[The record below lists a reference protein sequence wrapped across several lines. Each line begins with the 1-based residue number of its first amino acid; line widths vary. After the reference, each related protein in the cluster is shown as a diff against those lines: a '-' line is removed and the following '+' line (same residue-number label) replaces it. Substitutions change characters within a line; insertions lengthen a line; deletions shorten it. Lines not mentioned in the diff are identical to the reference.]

1 MSTTKA
7 DVLKKAGDLEGK
19 LKGKLFLGGAK
30 PSDEDVK
37 AFNDLLGAGNNNI
50 YRWVK
55 NLASYTEAERKAFGA
70 PVKVTAP
77 PVTVTPPAHP
87 APAAPAAPAA
97 KAEAEKKTEAPKK
110 AEEPKKAEV
119 KPAAPAADDDD
130 DVDLFGEETEEE
142 KAAAEAKKKKD
153 AEKKDKKVVIAK
165 SSILIDIKPWDDT
178 TDLKALAAKLHA
190 IEKDGL
196 IWGDHK
202 LVPVA
207 FGLKK
212 LQQLIVIEDDKVSGD
227 DIEEMICGFEDD
239 VQSMDIVAWNKI

>member
-1 MSTTKA
+1 MSKA
-7 DVLKKAGDLEGK
+7 DVLKKAGELEGK

-30 PSDEDVK
+30 PTEEDVK
-37 AFNDLLGAGNNNI
+37 AFNDLLGAGNQNI

-77 PVTVTPPAHP
+77 V
-87 APAAPAAPAA
+87 AAPVAAAAAPAA
-97 KAEAEKKTEAPKK
+97 KK
-110 AEEPKKAEV
+110 EEPKKEAPKVEAKKEEA
-119 KPAAPAADDDD
+119 KPAAPAAADDD
-130 DVDLFGEETEEE
+130 DVDLFGEETEED
-142 KAAAEAKKKKD
+142 KAALEAKKKKD
-153 AEKKDKKVVIAK
+153 AEKKEKKVVIAK

-178 TDLKALAAKLHA
+178 TDLKELAKMLHA

-227 DIEEMICGFEDD
+227 DIEEMICGFEDH

>member
-1 MSTTKA
+1 MSKA
-7 DVLKKAGDLEGK
+7 DVLKKAGELDGK

-30 PSDEDVK
+30 PSEEDVK
-37 AFNDLLGAGNNNI
+37 AFNDLLGAGNNNVF
-50 YRWVK
+50 RWVK
-55 NLASYTEAERKAFGA
+55 NLASFTEAERKAFGA
-70 PVKVTAP
+70 AVKVTAP
-77 PVTVTPPAHP
+77 TTTPFV
-87 APAAPAAPAA
+87 PAAPAAAAAAPA
-97 KAEAEKKTEAPKK
+97 KKEEPKKEAPKK
-110 AEEPKKAEV
+110 EEPK
-119 KPAAPAADDDD
+119 PAADDD
-130 DVDLFGEETEEE
+130 DVDLFGEETEED
-142 KAAAEAKKKKD
+142 KAALEAKKKKD
-153 AEKKDKKVVIAK
+153 EEKKKEKKVVIAK

-178 TDLKALAAKLHA
+178 TDLKELASMLHA

-227 DIEEMICGFEDD
+227 DIEDMITGFEDH